1 MTVFLQ
7 IRFSR
12 LAKWEKGAMLCF
24 TLTSSLLG
32 PLCPVP
38 VTFRKSPAP
47 TQTAVLW
54 PEQSSGLNPRGQS
67 QGYSHQRS
75 ALLAHLFL
83 SVRVGISVKRRV
95 SQSWARR
102 LLCALIYFGCAGS
115 SLQPVGSLL
124 RSTGFLQL
132 QHTGVLLLQ
141 QRDFS
146 LRCGAWALECSGSEV
161 VACGLSSCGILV
173 P

>member
-1 MTVFLQ
+1 
-7 IRFSR
+7 
-12 LAKWEKGAMLCF
+12 MLCF
-24 TLTSSLLG
+24 TPTSSLLG

-38 VTFRKSPAP
+38 VTFGKSPAP

-54 PEQSSGLNPRGQS
+54 PEQNSGLNPRDQS

-83 SVRVGISVKRRV
+83 GARVGISVKRRV
-95 SQSWARR
+95 SQSWARS
-102 LLCALIYFGCAGS
+102 LLCALIYFDCAGS

-132 QHTGVLLLQ
+132 QHTGASLVAAEGLLLEVWGTGF
-141 QRDFS
+141 RV
-146 LRCGAWALECSGSEV
+146 LRFRSCGLWALQLWDLSSLTRDQTYITCIQSGS
-161 VACGLSSCGILV
+161 
-173 P
+173 